1 MYCIHVLRIYIYI
14 YIWVVYPVDFVSSS
28 CKKGLLSIKGDG
40 ELGLSRS
47 MEKSAFNRSLLRDCP
62 RALLAHER
70 SIVQKRISHDGILQK
85 EWSKDIIST
94 NEITWSYL
102 NCPTI
107 FSHECRLAPTFSK
120 SPLNY
125 RRRLRKVSDFFG
137 VEECRLAWHL
147 WETIRNNDF

>member
-1 MYCIHVLRIYIYI
+1 MYCIHVLRIYI

-85 EWSKDIIST
+85 EWSRYHLDERDNMIVPKLPHDFLSRVP
-94 NEITWSYL
+94 S
-102 NCPTI
+102 CPDVLKKSI
-107 FSHECRLAPTFSK
+107 KLPSSSSQGIRL
-120 SPLNY
+120 L
-125 RRRLRKVSDFFG
+125 RRRRVPFG
-137 VEECRLAWHL
+137 V
-147 WETIRNNDF
+147 TSVRNNS